1 MNFGHAIDA
10 LKYGAKVSREGWN
23 GKGMFLYLVKGS
35 FDGSVLAQSRVAAK
49 SIEGMRAN
57 LYEAGD
63 KGTTTRQ
70 PHIAMKNASGAH
82 VPWVASQSD
91 MLAEDWEVIH
101 NDSMSGQA
109 GEYVRATASTSIGE
123 ERVDPTYTQNGIS
136 GD

>member
-1 MNFGHAIDA
+1 MNFGDAIDA
-10 LKYGAKVSREGWN
+10 LKWGAKVSREGWN

-35 FDGSVLAQSRVAAK
+35 FDGSALAQSRVAAK
-49 SIEGMRAN
+49 SIEGMRAD

-63 KGTTTRQ
+63 KGTATRQ

-91 MLAEDWEVIH
+91 MLAEDWEVIY
-101 NDSMSGQA
+101 NDSMSGA
-109 GEYVRATASTSIGE
+109 ASGYMAAAASVSTGE
-123 ERVDPTYTQNGIS
+123 ERVDPRYAQNGDS